1 MPETKSNQATMLP
14 QKPENWPSLFEQNLN
29 AGDLEAVV
37 ALYEPD
43 ARFVGRSGETVV
55 GRDRIRDVLAGLIQS
70 KTRLQSRVLRA
81 ITVDDVAVLYTDFN
95 GTAIDSSGR
104 TIEVR

>member
-1 MPETKSNQATMLP
+1 MLP

-43 ARFVGRSGETVV
+43 ARFVARSGETVV
-55 GRDRIRDVLAGLIQS
+55 GRDRIRDVLVRIAH
-70 KTRLQSRVLRA
+70 TRFRWTFLGRFL
-81 ITVDDVAVLYTDFN
+81 
-95 GTAIDSSGR
+95 SS
-104 TIEVR
+104 

>member
-1 MPETKSNQATMLP
+1 MSKTKPNKVMLP

-43 ARFVGRSGETVV
+43 ARLVARSGETVV
-55 GRDRIRDVLAGLIQS
+55 ARDRIRDALGGLIKS
-70 KTRLQSRVLRA
+70 KTRLQSPDR
-81 ITVDDVAVLYTDFN
+81 TSSDDTDLASTGSRFE
-95 GTAIDSSGR
+95 DRLMS
-104 TIEVR
+104 